1 MKVNFLTDLYIFI
14 SHQLFSV
21 SLREHRRI
29 PFLSG
34 ILVGCIGLK
43 MQHGVEDSP
52 EFLELRRTGQLSTL
66 TFILPVLSL
75 PCCCVHSSIIETRS
89 NIVVR
94 PLLTLRGDMHLFF
107 FFLFLLIHLIFRHL
121 TIFWFTASSKTSWSC
136 WCRCCYMV
144 LSNIYG
150 FCVASRVHAGCR
162 DAACCRCPCH

>member
-1 MKVNFLTDLYIFI
+1 MKVNFLTDLNIFI

-121 TIFWFTASSKTSWSC
+121 TIF
-136 WCRCCYMV
+136 
-144 LSNIYG
+144 
-150 FCVASRVHAGCR
+150 
-162 DAACCRCPCH
+162 